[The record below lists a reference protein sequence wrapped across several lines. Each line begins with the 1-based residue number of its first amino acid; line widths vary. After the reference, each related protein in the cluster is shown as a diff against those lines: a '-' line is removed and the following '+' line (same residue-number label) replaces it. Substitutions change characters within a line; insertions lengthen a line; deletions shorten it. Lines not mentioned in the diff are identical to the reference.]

1 MLRFNPI
8 MSPQPRN
15 KIRYKLD
22 MKYTLKVLWG
32 FVRKYKVALY
42 TLIGIIIIGETVH
55 FADKLLFKYIVDKAM
70 LFSEGSISGDSFMW
84 VIIAAVIALMGI
96 KLVDAILWFLRLRKI
111 NYLEAHIMSDIEQ
124 KSFWHVIN
132 LSYRFHVNKRTGS
145 LISQFTRGVHQVE
158 PFADSVLFNFIPVL
172 MQLIIS
178 VGVIVYFD
186 FATSMALLLMCAA
199 FMLAGAIVTHLQK
212 EPQEEV
218 NNNDDNLKHNLS
230 DVFLNIETVKY
241 FAKERLTFNYF
252 SKLSSHLK
260 NSRQRYW
267 NIFSWA
273 SVTEIIIIG
282 IGMGAIIYFSFS
294 GFKEGRLGLGTVTLM
309 YTATLSMIPML
320 YNLMHGYRN
329 LVRSSVDVSDLFN
342 LYKESNEVKDAEKA
356 TELKVTKGGIIFD
369 QVSFAYPKEWKK
381 PKHSEES
388 LLHEFSLDVK
398 PNTKVALVGP
408 SGSGKTTVVKLL
420 YRLFEVSSG
429 NIYID
434 GHDVNEVTQRSLRES
449 MSIVPQEPILFNNS
463 IYFNVAYANP
473 HAGRKEV
480 MEAIRMAHLDRLV
493 DRLPQKE
500 QTQIGE
506 RGVKLSGGEK
516 QRVSI
521 ARALLADKK
530 ILVLDEAT
538 SALDSETEKEI
549 QNELEMLK
557 QGRTTIMIAHRLS
570 TIMNADK
577 IVVLD
582 QGKIVEQ
589 GTHEQLLKKPKG
601 LYKRLWGLQQ
611 GGE

>member
-1 MLRFNPI
+1 

-15 KIRYKLD
+15 KTRYKLD
-22 MKYTLKVLWG
+22 MKYTLKVLWS
-32 FVRKYKVALY
+32 FVRKYKLALY

-70 LFSEGSISGDSFMW
+70 LFSGGGISGESFMW
-84 VIIAAVIALMGI
+84 AVVAVVLALIGFR
-96 KLVDAILWFLRLRKI
+96 LVDAILWFLRLRKI
-111 NYLEAHIMSDIEQ
+111 NYLEANIMSDIEQ

-158 PFADSVLFNFIPVL
+158 PFADSVLFNFIPVVV
-172 MQLIIS
+172 QLALS
-178 VGVIVYFD
+178 VGVIIYFD
-186 FATSMALLLMCAA
+186 FATSMALLLMCVV
-199 FMLAGAIVTHLQK
+199 FVLAGAIATHIQK
-212 EPQEEV
+212 EPQEEA
-218 NNNDDNLKHNLS
+218 NENDDNLKHNLS
-230 DVFLNIETVKY
+230 DIFLNIETVKY

-252 SKLSSHLK
+252 ARLSSHLK
-260 NSRQRYW
+260 ESRQRYW
-267 NIFSWA
+267 NIFSWT
-273 SVTEIIIIG
+273 SLVEVTILG
-282 IGMGAIIYFSFS
+282 LGMGAIIYFSFS
-294 GFKEGRLGLGTVTLM
+294 GFKEGRLTLGSVTLM

-329 LVRSSVDVSDLFN
+329 FVRSSVDVSDLFN
-342 LYKESNEVKDAEKA
+342 LYKESNEVKDIEHA

-369 QVSFAYPKEWKK
+369 QVSFSYPKEWKK
-381 PKHSEES
+381 PKHDEEA

-429 NIYID
+429 NIYLD
-434 GHDVNEVTQRSLRES
+434 GQDINEVTQRSLRES
-449 MSIVPQEPILFNNS
+449 MSVVPQEPILFNNS

-473 HAGRKEV
+473 RAGKTEV
-480 MEAIRMAHLDRLV
+480 MEAIRMAHLDQLV
-493 DRLPQKE
+493 ERLPQKE

-521 ARALLADKK
+521 ARALLANKK
-530 ILVLDEAT
+530 LLILDEAT
-538 SALDSETEKEI
+538 SSLDSETEKDI
-549 QNELEMLK
+549 QNELEVLK

-582 QGKIVEQ
+582 QGRIVEQ
-589 GTHEQLLKKPKG
+589 GTHEQLLQKPKG
-601 LYKRLWGLQQ
+601 LYRKLWGLQQ
-611 GGE
+611 GGG